1 VIMTSIRWSLFG
13 VLLAL
18 LFILGWQANGWR
30 TKAGQAEAYRIELR
44 NELQRRVAADA
55 KRLAIQREL
64 DAAQAQVIE
73 RVKVVKQTVVKYV
86 EAKPE
91 CDLNEFVASRLLKLR
106 QGNDVPAAPDQPA
119 DAGRAVGE
127 AQ

>member
-1 VIMTSIRWSLFG
+1 MTSIRWSLVG
-13 VLLAL
+13 GLLAL

-30 TKAGQAEAYRIELR
+30 TKARQAEAYRLELR

-91 CDLNEFVASRLLKLR
+91 CDLNEFVASRLLQLR
-106 QGNDVPAAPDQPA
+106 QGNDVPAAPDKPA
-119 DAGRAVGE
+119 DGGRAAGE